1 MNLTWKQL
9 QNSIHNTTIHSANR
23 TLQWLSVPHLHTE
36 ATKSSLPSSA
46 MYRMLYS
53 YNFVLLF
60 AGSTDMS
67 IHAQSSPASSPA
79 HVYAIM
85 LMK

>member
-9 QNSIHNTTIHSANR
+9 QNSIHYTTSHSANR
-23 TLQWLSVPHLHTE
+23 PLQWLSVAHLHTE

-53 YNFVLLF
+53 YNLVLLF
-60 AGSTDMS
+60 AGSTDTS
-67 IHAQSSPASSPA
+67 IHAQASPASSPA